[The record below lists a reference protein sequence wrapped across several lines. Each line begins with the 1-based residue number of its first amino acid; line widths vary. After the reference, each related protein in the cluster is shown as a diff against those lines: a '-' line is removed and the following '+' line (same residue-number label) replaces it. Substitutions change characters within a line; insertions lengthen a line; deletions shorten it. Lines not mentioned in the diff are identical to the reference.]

1 MLYYLLNIK
10 MALRKIPMTARTK
23 SNQIM
28 AKASGVKSLA
38 WWVSLKPMSSKRIQT
53 PSYSANTLAK
63 AMVWMSKA
71 MPRNMTW
78 VKKQTSAITRKK

>member
-1 MLYYLLNIK
+1 

-38 WWVSLKPMSSKRIQT
+38 WWVSLKPISSKRIQT
-53 PSYSANTLAK
+53 PSYWAK
-63 AMVWMSKA
+63 T
-71 MPRNMTW
+71 MPKSMTW
-78 VKKQTSAITRKK
+78 ISKSMPKTMPMGRKPITQMPATTRKK

>member
-38 WWVSLKPMSSKRIQT
+38 
-53 PSYSANTLAK
+53 
-63 AMVWMSKA
+63 
-71 MPRNMTW
+71 
-78 VKKQTSAITRKK
+78 

>member
-28 AKASGVKSLA
+28 AKVSGVKSLA
-38 WWVSLKPMSSKRIQT
+38 WWVSLKPMSSKSMPK
-53 PSYSANTLAK
+53 PSYWAK
-63 AMVWMSKA
+63 T
-71 MPRNMTW
+71 MPKSMTW
-78 VKKQTSAITRKK
+78 ISKSMPKSMTWISKSMPKTMPW